1 MMPAVELMAS
11 QNKPTESVFTILN
24 RYSRTPG
31 SKAMILYYYK

>member
-11 QNKPTESVFTILN
+11 QNNPTDSVFTILK

-31 SKAMILYYYK
+31 SKIVVL